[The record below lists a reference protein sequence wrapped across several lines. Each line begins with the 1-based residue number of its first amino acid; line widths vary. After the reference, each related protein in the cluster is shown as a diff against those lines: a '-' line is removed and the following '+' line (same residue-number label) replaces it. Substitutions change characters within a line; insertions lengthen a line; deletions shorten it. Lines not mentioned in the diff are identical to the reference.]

1 MKKYFLL
8 LAAFLMIAFIS
19 CENSTKSDDE
29 QPYLV
34 ELSDSLGADFIR
46 LAFSI
51 GEYDENYV
59 DAYFGPEYLENE
71 GKGMEMTLMQIN
83 HFADSLIAL
92 IDDNMDEFD
101 KLDKLQRQRVHNL
114 RELLSSLSGR
124 ALQLNGESYTF
135 DMETELYYDMVAP
148 DHRLSHYD
156 EILIELD
163 EALPGKGTLESRYD
177 EWSSQFSI
185 PAEKV
190 SECFDF
196 VLEEA
201 RERTI
206 NFIEMPYYE
215 DVIVEYVTNKPW
227 GGYNWYQ
234 GNANSLIQINSS
246 GKMNVGTLITLST
259 HECYPGHHVFY
270 TILDETYY
278 KERGWLEYSLIPLF
292 SHFAFWAEGTA
303 NYAADVVFPGH
314 DMIDIL
320 HQVFQMAGIDTTLAE
335 KYVEIKNIRKKM
347 EFLDN
352 YCAKAYLDGTMSKE
366 EAAKLYAEYNLTSI
380 SAGLGFLSFI
390 DIYGAYII
398 NYNLGEKCIR
408 EYIDPDGDLTKEER
422 WARFE
427 NAILNVVPPAMVFEK

>member
-1 MKKYFLL
+1 MKKYALL
-8 LAAFLMIAFIS
+8 LFAFLMIAFVS
-19 CENSTKSDDE
+19 CKNSTKSDDE

-71 GKGMEMTLMQIN
+71 GKDMELTLMQIN
-83 HFADSLIAL
+83 NFADSLIAL
-92 IDDNMDEFD
+92 IDDNMYEFD
-101 KLDKLQRQRVHNL
+101 KLDKLQRQRVQNL
-114 RELLSSLSGR
+114 KEFLSSLSAR
-124 ALQLNGESYTF
+124 ALQLNGETYTF

-148 DHRLSHYD
+148 DYPLSHYD
-156 EILIELD
+156 EILMELD
-163 EALPGKGTLESRYD
+163 SALPGKGTLESRYD
-177 EWSSQFSI
+177 DWSSQFSI
-185 PAEKV
+185 PAERV

-196 VLEEA
+196 VLDEA
-201 RERTI
+201 RKRTI
-206 NFIEMPYYE
+206 EFINMPTYE
-215 DVIVEYVTNKPW
+215 DVMVEYVTNKPW

-246 GKMNVGTLITLST
+246 GRMNVGTLIALST

-278 KERGWLEYSLIPLF
+278 KERGWVEYSLIPLF
-292 SHFAFWAEGTA
+292 SHIAFWAEGTA

-314 DMIDIL
+314 DMIEIL
-320 HQVFQMAGIDTTLAE
+320 HEVFQMAGIDTTLAE
-335 KYVEIKNIRKKM
+335 KYIEIRNIRKKM

-352 YCAKAYLDGTMSKE
+352 YCAEAYLDGSMSKDE
-366 EAAKLYAEYNLTSI
+366 VAELYAKYNLTST

-408 EYIDPDGDLTKEER
+408 EYIEPEGDLTKEER

-427 NAILNVVPPAMVFEK
+427 KAIFNVVPPALVFEK